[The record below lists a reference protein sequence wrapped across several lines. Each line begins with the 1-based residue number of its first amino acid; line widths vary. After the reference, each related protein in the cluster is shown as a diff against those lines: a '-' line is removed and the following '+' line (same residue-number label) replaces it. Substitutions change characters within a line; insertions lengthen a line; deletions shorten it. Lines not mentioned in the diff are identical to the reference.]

1 MSLFSWLIIQF
12 YILPN
17 LNKAIAMAAYYKRVV
32 EVYGLE
38 NQVKLSNREYG
49 RWKHAESMF
58 PYWNERVTSF
68 TKKLEKT
75 QRGKLK

>member
-17 LNKAIAMAAYYKRVV
+17 LNKAIAMTAYYKRVV
-32 EVYGLE
+32 DVYGLE
-38 NQVKLSNREYG
+38 SRENISNREYG
-49 RWKHAESMF
+49 RWKHAENMF

-68 TKKLEKT
+68 SRKLERA
-75 QRGKLK
+75 QGGKK